1 MRFDGLCFTDREVHG
16 VSTMV
21 TTQTLADARAL
32 GALVR
37 TRRRA
42 LGLRQA
48 DLAFGA
54 NVGVRFIVDLE
65 NGKESCQIGRT
76 LRLLLALGIRVTA
89 SYTPASKTEDPDGM
103 GGIEL

>member
-1 MRFDGLCFTDREVHG
+1 
-16 VSTMV
+16 MV
-21 TTQTLADARAL
+21 TKQTLTDTKAL
-32 GALVR
+32 GALIR

-48 DLAFGA
+48 DLAFSA

-76 LRLLLALGIRVTA
+76 LRLLSALGIQVTA
-89 SYTPASKTEDPDGM
+89 SYVATGETEDTDDM
-103 GGIEL
+103 GGLEP